1 MYDVSL
7 TNLLQYKLIIAY
19 ALGLLDLVYNLC
31 KLTRA
36 RVLIKLKSNLVET
49 RKMVNFA
56 RTW

>member
-31 KLTRA
+31 KLHGA
-36 RVLIKLKSNLVET
+36 REY
-49 RKMVNFA
+49 
-56 RTW
+56 